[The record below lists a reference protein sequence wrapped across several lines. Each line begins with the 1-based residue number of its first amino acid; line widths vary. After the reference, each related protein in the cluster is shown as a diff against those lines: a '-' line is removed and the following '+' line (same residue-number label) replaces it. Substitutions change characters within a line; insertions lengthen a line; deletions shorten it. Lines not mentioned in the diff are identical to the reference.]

1 MSVWVF
7 SGYLSNRCEWLSPS
21 LLALPL
27 TLCQMGQ
34 VEGINM
40 KGVIQQEY
48 ALSLP
53 GALPDYNQLHQSL
66 TLLKLYA
73 MSLTFFPLIKP
84 LASVEEEQEHFVQP
98 HYLFEHRF
106 NMAVYIQYG
115 KAGFKGKHAWSA
127 DNESSNTED
136 LCPLLPSHA
145 WFLLSS
151 VS

>member
-1 MSVWVF
+1 MWVF
-7 SGYLSNRCEWLSPS
+7 SEYSSNRCEWLSPS

-27 TLCQMGQ
+27 TLCQTGQ

-40 KGVIQQEY
+40 KGVIQQEH

-73 MSLTFFPLIKP
+73 MSLTFFSFNEALSI
-84 LASVEEEQEHFVQP
+84 SGVVEEQEHFIQP

-145 WFLLSS
+145 
-151 VS
+151 